1 MPKTDEGVNLTLRL
15 PEHVM
20 AVLDGWAFSEL
31 STTPEEAVETLL
43 EELCVN
49 DDLRAF
55 VIGMVK
61 VR

>member
-1 MPKTDEGVNLTLRL
+1 MPKTDEGIKLTLKL

-31 STTPEEAVETLL
+31 STTPQEAAEAFL

-49 DDLRAF
+49 QELRAL
-55 VIGMVK
+55 VADL
-61 VR
+61 VRDR